1 MFFLICGS
9 KNNIKMRIH
18 LKLVKYIERFLFYMG
33 GIITYVVIFL
43 TVCFAV
49 LIVAFV
55 VMCFYPESSRLYYID
70 EMEMYIKTFP
80 SKQYKTIVFSENKI
94 NDFSEEMDYI
104 VVCKGDDYSTT
115 IFFDPNN
122 KYRIYTKGTNS
133 IHGLHLKN
141 YKLDTIT
148 YKDTLYYEYDA
159 NTRRYFLKHP
169 FIELSFYISGIKEEL
184 SSKKRNDVGYKE
196 IKPIE

>member
-1 MFFLICGS
+1 
-9 KNNIKMRIH
+9 MRIH